1 VASSVPC
8 SVPLIDPAQVKQTVK
23 GTYYG
28 SAKPRFHSASRS
40 FHHPMKQELGTGVKY
55 IPPGPPQGGGQK
67 PTKVSSGKLER

>member
-1 VASSVPC
+1 
-8 SVPLIDPAQVKQTVK
+8 LIDPAQVKQTVK

-67 PTKVSSGKLER
+67 LKPLPASKLVR